1 MIQGFFDL
9 PATVDALREGIGQ
22 GLHLGAQVYVSQRGQ
37 VKADGAVGENRP
49 GEPLTPD
56 HLTLWL
62 SATKPVTAVAVGRL
76 WEAGAVGLD
85 DPVASVIPEMA
96 RGGKESITL
105 RHVLTHTGGFRML
118 QLGWPEASWEE
129 VLAKI
134 YDRRLEPRWVPGEK
148 AGYHLASSWFV
159 LGEMVGRL
167 SGRPVSEYV
176 RREIFEP
183 LGMRDSWIGMPP
195 GRYREYEGEGRI
207 AATWNTGGDG
217 EPGLHP
223 WHDEPHVTG
232 VSPGG
237 NGRGPMRELGRFYEA
252 LLAGGT
258 LDGARLLSTPAVEA
272 MTARHR
278 AGMFDHTFKHVL
290 DWGLGFILNSN
301 QYGADTVPYAYGPHA
316 SWRAYG
322 HSGYRSVAAFADP
335 EHGLAV
341 AVAWNGTPSN
351 EAHEGRV
358 RRVLGAVYE
367 DLGLVAGS

>member
-9 PATVDALREGIGQ
+9 PATVDAIREGIGQ
-22 GLHLGAQVYVSQRGQ
+22 GLHLGAQVYVSQRGR

-49 GEPLTPD
+49 GEPLTAD
-56 HLTLWL
+56 HLMLWL
-62 SATKPVTAVAVGRL
+62 SATKPVTAVAMGRL
-76 WEAGAVGLD
+76 WEEGKIGLD
-85 DPVASVIPEMA
+85 DPVASVIPEFA
-96 RGGKESITL
+96 RGGKEAVTL

-118 QLGWPEASWEE
+118 QLGWPEASWEA
-129 VLAKI
+129 VLEKI

-167 SGRPVSEYV
+167 AGRPVSEHV

-183 LGMRDSWIGMPP
+183 LGMGDSWIGMPA
-195 GRYREYEGEGRI
+195 GRYREYEGDGRI
-207 AATWNTGGDG
+207 AVTWNTGGEGD
-217 EPGLHP
+217 PALHP
-223 WHDEPHVTG
+223 WHDGPHVTG

-272 MTARHR
+272 MTARQR
-278 AGMFDHTFKHVL
+278 AGMFDHTFKHIL
-290 DWGLGFILNSN
+290 DWGLGFIVNSN
-301 QYGADTVPYAYGPHA
+301 QYGADTVPYAYGAYA
-316 SWRAYG
+316 SRRAYG

-341 AVAWNGTPSN
+341 AVAWNGTPTH

-367 DLGLVAGS
+367 DLGLAGT